1 MTSGAGENMLERLNV
16 RAAAGLPAR
25 TREPE
30 SCDDVDALA
39 EDELFAEDVD
49 LYVEAGEVGA

>member
-1 MTSGAGENMLERLNV
+1 MLERLNV